1 MTLHVVPGSVLG
13 GLAERVDAICDRNMH
28 LEGPLLPI
36 LHEVQHDFGYV
47 PEEALRQIA
56 GRLNISRAEIH
67 GVATFYHDFRHKP
80 AGRHVVKLCRAE
92 ACQSVGSEALAK
104 RAEGQLGVASGNT
117 SADGAVTLEAVYC
130 LGLCACGPAALVD
143 GKVVGRLT
151 NAKLDALIA
160 ECRS

>member
-1 MTLHVVPGSVLG
+1 MTLHVVPS
-13 GLAERVDAICDRNMH
+13 GLADRVDAICKENMQ

-36 LHEVQHDFGYV
+36 LHEVQAEFGYV

-104 RAEGQLGVASGNT
+104 RAENQLGVVSGNT

-143 GKVVGRLT
+143 GKVVGRL
-151 NAKLDALIA
+151 NDAKLDAIIS
-160 ECRS
+160 ECRK

>member
-1 MTLHVVPGSVLG
+1 MTLHVVSSS
-13 GLAERVDAICDRNMH
+13 LATRVDAICDSNQH

-36 LHEVQHDFGYV
+36 LHDVQEEFGYV

-80 AGRHVVKLCRAE
+80 AGRHIVKMCRAE
-92 ACQSVGSEALAK
+92 ACQAVGSEALAK
-104 RAEGQLGVASGNT
+104 HAEHQLDVKFGET
-117 SADGAVTLEAVYC
+117 TKDGSITLEAVYC

-143 GKVVGRLT
+143 GVVVGRL
-151 NAKLDALIA
+151 NDAKLDAII
-160 ECRS
+160 EGCRT

>member
-1 MTLHVVPGSVLG
+1 MTLHVVPG
-13 GLAERVDAICDRNMH
+13 GLSERVDAICDRNMH
-28 LEGPLLPI
+28 LKGPLLPI
-36 LHEVQHDFGYV
+36 LHEVQHDVGYV

-56 GRLNISRAEIH
+56 VRLNISRAEIH

-104 RAEGQLGVASGNT
+104 RVEGQLGVASGNT
-117 SADGAVTLEAVYC
+117 SADGSVTLEAVYC

-151 NAKLDALIA
+151 EAKLDALIA
-160 ECRS
+160 ECRK

>member
-1 MTLHVVPGSVLG
+1 MTLHVVPGRLN
-13 GLAERVDAICDRNMH
+13 ERVDAICDRNLH

-36 LHEVQHDFGYV
+36 LHEVQHDVGYI
-47 PEEALRQIA
+47 PEDALRQIA

-80 AGRHVVKLCRAE
+80 AGRHVVKMCRAE
-92 ACQSVGSEALAK
+92 ACQAMGSEALAA
-104 RAEGQLGVASGNT
+104 RAESNLNVKFGETTLDRAI
-117 SADGAVTLEAVYC
+117 TLEAVYC
-130 LGLCACGPAALVD
+130 LGLCACGPAALID

-160 ECRS
+160 ECRK

>member
-1 MTLHVVPGSVLG
+1 MTFHVVPS
-13 GLAERVDAICDRNMH
+13 GLSERVDAICDRKMH

-36 LHEVQHDFGYV
+36 LHEVQHDVGYV

-92 ACQSVGSEALAK
+92 ACQSMGSEALAA
-104 RAEGQLGVASGNT
+104 RAESQLGVKFGNT
-117 SADGAVTLEAVYC
+117 TSDGAVTLEAVYC

-143 GKVVGRLT
+143 GKVIGRLNDT
-151 NAKLDALIA
+151 KLDALIA
-160 ECRS
+160 ECKS

>member
-1 MTLHVVPGSVLG
+1 MTLHVVPS
-13 GLAERVDAICDRNMH
+13 GLAERVDAICDAHIH

-36 LHEVQHDFGYV
+36 LHEVQHDVGYV

-80 AGRHVVKLCRAE
+80 AGRHVVKICRAE
-92 ACQSVGSEALAK
+92 ACQSVGSEVLAK
-104 RAEGQLGVASGNT
+104 HAEGQLGVASGNT

-151 NAKLDALIA
+151 EAKLDTIIS
-160 ECRS
+160 ECRK

>member
-1 MTLHVVPGSVLG
+1 MTLQAIPAGM
-13 GLAERVDAICDRNMH
+13 AERVDAICDENSQ

-36 LHEVQHDFGYV
+36 LHDVQEEFGYV

-80 AGRHVVKLCRAE
+80 AGRHVIKICRAE
-92 ACQSVGSEALAK
+92 ACQAVGSEALAK
-104 RAEGQLGVASGNT
+104 YAESTIGVPFGNT

-143 GKVVGRLT
+143 GVVAGRVS
-151 NAKLDALIA
+151 NAKLDRIIA
-160 ECRS
+160 ECRK

>member
-1 MTLHVVPGSVLG
+1 MTHHVVPG
-13 GLAERVDAICDRNMH
+13 GLTERVDAICDSNQQ

-36 LHEVQHDFGYV
+36 LHEVQNEFGYV

-80 AGRHVVKLCRAE
+80 AGRHVIKICRAE
-92 ACQSVGSEALAK
+92 ACQAVGSEALAK
-104 RAEGQLGVASGNT
+104 HAENEIGVPFGNT
-117 SADGAVTLEAVYC
+117 SVDGAVTLEAVYC

-143 GKVVGRLT
+143 GVVAGRVNT
-151 NAKLDALIA
+151 AKLDHIIA
-160 ECRS
+160 ECRK

>member
-1 MTLHVVPGSVLG
+1 MTLHVVPG
-13 GLAERVDAICDRNMH
+13 GLAERVDAICDRNLQ

-36 LHEVQHDFGYV
+36 LHEVQADFGYV

-80 AGRHVVKLCRAE
+80 AGRHVMKMCRAE
-92 ACQSVGSEALAK
+92 ACQAVGSEALANLVENK
-104 RAEGQLGVASGNT
+104 TGVSFGNT
-117 SADGAVTLEAVYC
+117 SADGAITIEAVYC

-143 GKVVGRLT
+143 GVVVGRLT
-151 NAKLDALIA
+151 ETKLDHIIA
-160 ECRS
+160 ECRK